1 MASSMS
7 PARQGTKLF
16 GWGLLGFTVP
26 ILVAPKLA
34 GRLAG
39 ISVPDASTA
48 SIMRAVAMRD
58 VVFGAGMIS
67 AASHGGRLDRW
78 LMMRTLMDGGD
89 VVWTGIALLRGSGS
103 WRLAGLGAI
112 ALGATVAD
120 VALWWL
126 ARAEAAGEPA
136 Q

>member
-1 MASSMS
+1 MS
-7 PARQGTKLF
+7 LARQGARLF
-16 GWGLLGFTVP
+16 GWGLIGFTVP
-26 ILVAPKLA
+26 ILVAPKLT

-67 AASHGGRLDRW
+67 AASHGARIDRW
-78 LMMRTLMDGGD
+78 LMLRMMIDGGD
-89 VVWTGIALLRGSGS
+89 VLWTTAALLRGSFS
-103 WRLAGLGAI
+103 WRLLGLDLI
-112 ALGATVAD
+112 ALGATLGGAG
-120 VALWWL
+120 LWWL
-126 ARAEAAGEPA
+126 ARAETAGELN